1 LKRLYGQHGPV
12 VGHSKIF
19 VSTKNKNFKFQLI
32 NYCVIFK
39 SKKKSSLFQIL
50 SSTRSIKFSL
60 TFGDTSSGRWTC
72 CR

>member
-1 LKRLYGQHGPV
+1 LKRLDGQHGPV

-39 SKKKSSLFQIL
+39 SKKIIFISNSFFNKVNKIQSYFWGHVEWSVDLL
-50 SSTRSIKFSL
+50 
-60 TFGDTSSGRWTC
+60 
-72 CR
+72 